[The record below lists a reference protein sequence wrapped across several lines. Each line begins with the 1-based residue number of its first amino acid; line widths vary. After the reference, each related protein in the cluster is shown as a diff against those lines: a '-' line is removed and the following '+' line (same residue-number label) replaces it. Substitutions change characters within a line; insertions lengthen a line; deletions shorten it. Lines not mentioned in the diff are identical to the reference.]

1 MDVSNHKEKPGQTPV
16 AWLLFRSSK
25 MLLLIFSLLASD
37 ASGFTISNLGWGAS
51 VQLRP
56 DDIAQDGVPLSAATE
71 QVLDEGML
79 QADLTDF
86 SIPID
91 VNLAGALSS
100 STLTTR
106 INRTYAFYIRLSRAE
121 RNRCVQDAD
130 FDIDLSIVSP
140 VRGAFAATSG
150 TGGTMRLVRFDPA
163 YRGALGGRRCPNV
176 LFYGY
181 TMDLSVADAVAAG
194 TYEATAEISIDLAG
208 AGGSSQSIQVPL
220 EVQMPGMLL
229 LYHHSQID
237 VNLDA
242 TALAGALGANR
253 ACSGGFCMDVG
264 NRSLA
269 VADLS
274 GPVLLNVAAE
284 AGTVDPIQTITLRD
298 AVAVRA
304 TGCSGDIYDTASYQV
319 LNPVGG
325 VQPRSGII
333 NGIQSAP
340 CGLDIRSG
348 DLSFDLDLNQVDA
361 VTGSASAT
369 IQITVTGL

>member
-1 MDVSNHKEKPGQTPV
+1 MDVSNQREKPGQTPV
-16 AWLLFRSSK
+16 AWLLIV
-25 MLLLIFSLLASD
+25 IFSLLASE
-37 ASGFTISNLGWGAS
+37 ASGFTIQNLGWGAS

-56 DDIAQDGVPLSAATE
+56 DDIAQDGAPLSAATE
-71 QVLDEGML
+71 QVLDEGVL
-79 QADLTDF
+79 RADLSDF
-86 SIPID
+86 AVPID

-100 STLTTR
+100 STLTTS
-106 INRTYAFYIRLSRAE
+106 INRTFAFMVRLSRAE

-130 FDIDLSIVSP
+130 FDIDLNVVGP
-140 VRGAFAATSG
+140 VRNAFAANG
-150 TGGTMRLVRFDPA
+150 PGGGTMRVVRFEPV
-163 YRGALGGRRCPNV
+163 YRGAWGRRCPSR

-181 TMDLSVADAVAAG
+181 RLDLSVADVVAAG
-194 TYEATAEISIDLAG
+194 TYQATAEIAVNLPG
-208 AGGSSQSIQVPL
+208 AGGSSQSTQTAL

-237 VNLDA
+237 VNLTA

-253 ACSGGFCMDVG
+253 SCSGGFCMDIG
-264 NRSLA
+264 SRALP

-274 GPVLLNVAAE
+274 GPVLLNVAAD
-284 AGTVDPIQTITLRD
+284 AGALNPIQTITLRD
-298 AVAVRA
+298 AVAARA
-304 TGCSGDIYDTASYQV
+304 TGCSGDVYDTASYQI

-325 VQPRSGII
+325 VLARSGII

-348 DLSFDLDLNQVDA
+348 DLSFDLDLNQIDA
-361 VTGSASAT
+361 VTGNASAT

>member
-1 MDVSNHKEKPGQTPV
+1 MDVSNHREEPGQTPV
-16 AWLLFRSSK
+16 AWLLF
-25 MLLLIFSLLASD
+25 LFFGLLASN

-51 VQLRP
+51 VQLTP

-79 QADLTDF
+79 QTDLTDF
-86 SIPID
+86 SVPID
-91 VNLAGALSS
+91 VNLGGVLAS
-100 STLTTR
+100 STLTTS
-106 INRTYAFYIRLSRAE
+106 INRTYAFYISLSRAE
-121 RNRCVQDAD
+121 RNRCVRSAD
-130 FDIDLSIVSP
+130 FDIDLRLVSP
-140 VRGAFAATSG
+140 VSGAFAATGSA
-150 TGGTMRLVRFDPA
+150 GGTMRLVRFEPA
-163 YRGALGGRRCPNV
+163 YRGAWGGRCPSV

-181 TMDLSVADAVAAG
+181 TMELSVADAVAAG
-194 TYEATAEISIDLAG
+194 AYEATAEIAVDLPG
-208 AGGSSQSIQVPL
+208 AGGSSRSIQVPL
-220 EVQMPGMLL
+220 MVQMPGMLL

-253 ACSGGFCMDVG
+253 ACSGGFCMDLG
-264 NRSLA
+264 SRTLPI
-269 VADLS
+269 ADLS
-274 GPVLLNVAAE
+274 GPVLLNVAAD
-284 AGTVDPIQTITLRD
+284 AGTVEPIQTITLRD

-304 TGCSGDIYDTASYQV
+304 TGCSGDIYDTASYQI
-319 LNPVGG
+319 LNAVGG

-333 NGIQSAP
+333 NGIQNAP

>member
-1 MDVSNHKEKPGQTPV
+1 MDVSNHREKPGQTPV
-16 AWLLFRSSK
+16 AWLLF
-25 MLLLIFSLLASD
+25 LILSLLAAN
-37 ASGFTISNLGWGAS
+37 ASGFTVSQLGWGAS
-51 VQLRP
+51 VQLTP

-86 SIPID
+86 SVPID
-91 VNLAGALSS
+91 VNLGGVLAS
-100 STLTTR
+100 STLTAS
-106 INRTYAFYIRLSRAE
+106 INRTFAFMVRLSRAE
-121 RNRCVQDAD
+121 RDRCVQDLD
-130 FDIDLSIVSP
+130 FDIDLNIVSP
-140 VRGAFAATSG
+140 ISGAFSASG
-150 TGGTMRLVRFDPA
+150 IGLGTMRVVRFEPV
-163 YRGALGGRRCPNV
+163 YRGAWGRRCPST

-181 TMDLSVADAVAAG
+181 NLELSVADAVSAG
-194 TYEATAEISIDLAG
+194 AYEGTAEIAVELSG
-208 AGGSSQSIQVPL
+208 AGGASQSIQVPL

-264 NRSLA
+264 SRSLA

-274 GPVLLNVAAE
+274 GPVLLNVAAD
-284 AGTVDPIQTITLRD
+284 AGTLDPIQTITLRD

-304 TGCSGDIYDTASYQV
+304 TGCSGDIYDTATYQI
-319 LNPVGG
+319 LNTIGG
-325 VQPRSGII
+325 VQPRNGVI
-333 NGIQSAP
+333 NGIQNAP

>member
-1 MDVSNHKEKPGQTPV
+1 MDVSNHREKPGRV
-16 AWLLFRSSK
+16 SAAWLL
-25 MLLLIFSLLASD
+25 LLFLSLLAGND
-37 ASGFTISNLGWGAS
+37 SGFTISNLGWGAS

-71 QVLDEGML
+71 QVLDEGVL
-79 QADLTDF
+79 QTDLVDF
-86 SIPID
+86 SVPID

-100 STLTTR
+100 STLTTS
-106 INRTYAFYIRLSRAE
+106 INRTFAFMVRLSRAE

-130 FDIDLSIVSP
+130 FDIDLSVVGP
-140 VRGAFAATSG
+140 VRNSFAAAG
-150 TGGTMRLVRFDPA
+150 PGGGTMRVVRFEPS
-163 YRGALGGRRCPNV
+163 YRGAWGSRCPST

-181 TMDLSVADAVAAG
+181 RLELSVADAVAAG
-194 TYEATAEISIDLAG
+194 TYEATAEISVDLPG
-208 AGGSSQSIQVPL
+208 PGGSSQSTQMQL

-264 NRSLA
+264 SRTVPVS
-269 VADLS
+269 DLS
-274 GPVLLNVAAE
+274 GPVLLNVAAD
-284 AGTVDPIQTITLRD
+284 AGTPDPVQTITLRD

-304 TGCSGDIYDTASYQV
+304 TGCSGGIYDTASYQI
-319 LNPVGG
+319 LNAVGG
-325 VQPRSGII
+325 VQAGGGII
-333 NGIQSAP
+333 NGIQNAP
-340 CGLDIRSG
+340 CGLDIRAG
-348 DLSFDLDLNQVDA
+348 DLSFDLDLNQADA